1 VEYAGVVVNGQKETA
16 VMTRADGTFATDP
29 ITSSSFFKVW
39 NPFGGEGATTVQV
52 RVMRPGFEKLKQNV
66 DWLSKSQSQ
75 VHLAHPLSLKP
86 ISKEELL
93 GGTGQ

>member
-1 VEYAGVVVNGQKETA
+1 MRCDAA
-16 VMTRADGTFATDP
+16 VIRLLAV
-29 ITSSSFFKVW
+29 I
-39 NPFGGEGATTVQV
+39 
-52 RVMRPGFEKLKQNV
+52 MRPGFEKLKQNV